1 MKYEIIW
8 LLVSF
13 RGFFGRLYFCTVKN
27 LNFHNSFLAVSM
39 KKKKKKKKKKPTTTT
54 LFAKMGT

>member
-27 LNFHNSFLAVSM
+27 LNFQNFFLAVR
-39 KKKKKKKKKKPTTTT
+39 KKKKKKPTTTT
-54 LFAKMGT
+54 LFAKIGT